1 MDATRYEHGMEVR
14 KAVVGDEYV
23 TRALEGADEF
33 TAELQDFVTESCWG
47 LVWTRPG
54 IDKRTRSLLTLAI
67 LVATNKF
74 SELKTH
80 TRGALAN
87 GCTPE
92 EIKEVF
98 LHCFVYCG
106 VPSSL
111 EAFRAAQPV
120 IAETRRERQGQGS
133 TVE

>member
-1 MDATRYEHGMEVR
+1 MDESRYADGLEIR
-14 KAVVGDEYV
+14 RQVVGDEYV
-23 TRALEGADEF
+23 AKVMATRDEF
-33 TAELQDFVTESCWG
+33 TDELQDFVTEVCWG
-47 LVWTRPG
+47 LVWTREA
-54 IDKRTRSLLTLAI
+54 IDRKTRSLLTLAI

-74 SELKTH
+74 TELKTH
-80 TRGALAN
+80 TRGALRN

-120 IAETRRERQGQGS
+120 IAEALSDVDEVTLS
-133 TVE
+133 